1 MGVANASSRMSR
13 ASLNGPA
20 APRAEYRGMV
30 AWAPD
35 QLGLF
40 GTAAVA
46 ISVVDLTSKAVAQRL
61 LHGTM
66 VHINPALSLG
76 HAPIAPELPV
86 PAAVIG
92 VGLYCA
98 LAWWSMST
106 RRLPCWPLAALL
118 GGALGNL
125 VDHAEGGGIV
135 DFIRIGSLVFNLAD
149 VAILVGLGGA
159 SALGVGKLLLHS

>member
-1 MGVANASSRMSR
+1 MGVANASNRTSR
-13 ASLNGPA
+13 ASLNVLA
-20 APRAEYRGMV
+20 LPRARHRGMV

-40 GTAAVA
+40 GTATVA
-46 ISVVDLTSKAVAQRL
+46 ISVVDLTSKTVAQRL
-61 LHGTM
+61 WHGTM

-92 VGLYCA
+92 LSLYCT
-98 LAWWSMST
+98 LASWSIST
-106 RRLPCWPLAALL
+106 RRLSYWPLAALL